1 MQHII
6 GMPPHIIIMGMPA
19 DIIMVIRS
27 QQAFIISIVMPSHGV
42 MRQIMPVGV
51 ISQVMRHV
59 IIGIIMGIIIGM
71 PMPGIMFI
79 PAIGAIPF
87 IIGIIGIIGMLFIIG
102 IDAAVIIIVAPYVP
116 APLPEPFVSRPH
128 SPQQRASATS
138 EHFAP

>member
-19 DIIMVIRS
+19 DIIMVMRS
-27 QQAFIISIVMPSHGV
+27 QQAFIISIVMPSPGV
-42 MRQIMPVGV
+42 MRQTMPVGV

-79 PAIGAIPF
+79 PPMGAMPF
-87 IIGIIGIIGMLFIIG
+87 IIGIIDIMGMPFIIG
-102 IDAAVIIIVAPYVP
+102 ICAAVIIIEAPNV
-116 APLPEPFVSRPH
+116 
-128 SPQQRASATS
+128 RA
-138 EHFAP
+138 F